1 MFTKRLARI
10 GFAFT
15 FACAAWFTWF
25 LVVREANSFGQAFA
39 CSVFALLA
47 ASASIWLASTC
58 MEPAEPDVSRRV
70 EPALHAQVVI
80 TRALRETSCM
90 ITKGEL
96 FARLAE
102 RDQPLSV
109 AQLDSSL
116 TELERGGVVCSDYD
130 EETGERVWRLLTARH
145 RAIGT

>member
-1 MFTKRLARI
+1 MFTTRLARI
-10 GFAFT
+10 AFAFT

-25 LVVREANSFGQAFA
+25 LVGREANSFGQAFA
-39 CSVFALLA
+39 CSEFALLA
-47 ASASIWLASTC
+47 AASIWLASTC
-58 MEPAEPDVSRRV
+58 LEPAEPDASRRV
-70 EPALHAQVVI
+70 EPAPHWQVVV